1 MGKKWG
7 SRTKLREVASAKDLR
22 RSSPIG
28 RKKVGKVKSAG
39 SHKNQE
45 QTVVVC
51 CCVYFP
57 N

>member
-1 MGKKWG
+1 MEKKWG
-7 SRTKLREVASAKDLR
+7 PRAKLKEVASAKDLR
-22 RSSPIG
+22 SSPIG
-28 RKKVGKVKSAG
+28 RRKVRRAKSAG